1 MVAYASH
8 ELVSSSDFAKKFGS
22 YLAQL
27 KTEFVDKIAILKNNN
42 IEAVLVPKDEYEAM
56 KMALEEKEHREIYG
70 IIEKRKDRPLE
81 EAISFEEMAKR
92 HNIDFDKLD

>member
-27 KTEFVDKIAILKNNN
+27 KNNFVDKIAILKNNN
-42 IEAVLVPKDEYEAM
+42 IEAVLVPKDDYEKM
-56 KMALEEKEHREIYG
+56 KMAWEQQEHREIYELVKKR
-70 IIEKRKDRPLE
+70 EKTPAKE
-81 EAISFEEMAKR
+81 YISFEEMAKKL
-92 HNIDFDKLD
+92 NIDVNKL

>member
-27 KTEFVDKIAILKNNN
+27 KTDFVDKIAILKNNN
-42 IEAVLVPKDEYEAM
+42 IEAVLVPKDEYEKM
-56 KMALEEKEHREIYG
+56 KMALELQEHREIY
-70 IIEKRKDRPLE
+70 EVVQKRENISVDE
-81 EAISFEEMAKR
+81 YISFEDMAKKL
-92 HNIDFDKLD
+92 NIDVDKL

>member
-27 KTEFVDKIAILKNNN
+27 KTDFVDKIAILKNNN
-42 IEAVLVPKDEYEAM
+42 IEAVLVPKDDYEKM
-56 KMALEEKEHREIYG
+56 KMAWELQEHREIYE
-70 IIEKRKDRPLE
+70 IIQKREKISSEKY
-81 EAISFEEMAKR
+81 ISFDEMAKR
-92 HNIDFDKLD
+92 LNIDVDEL